1 MDQTHMK
8 RRRFVQSLAA
18 VTPSLAVAQQAIPVT
33 PNAPMLPPGGGR
45 GGFGMTED
53 TTKLEITAA
62 DVAADMAPH
71 FFTADQFS
79 ALQKLSELLM
89 PPLKGAPGALEAKA
103 PEFLDFLIGESP
115 ADRQNVYRNGLDA
128 LNGQAEKQ
136 FNMTFAKLNEDQAV
150 QLMEPLK
157 QPWTYDLPTDP
168 LSKFLR
174 VAKQDVRT
182 ATMNSREYSAANP
195 GGGGGR
201 RNSGTGLY
209 WNSLDS

>member
-1 MDQTHMK
+1 MK

-150 QLMEPLK
+150 QLLEPLK
-157 QPWTYDLPTDP
+157 QPWTYDLPTGP
-168 LSKFLR
+168 LAKFLR

-209 WNSLDS
+209 WNSLVS

>member
-1 MDQTHMK
+1 MK

-18 VTPSLAVAQQAIPVT
+18 VTPTIAVAQQATT
-33 PNAPMLPPGGGR
+33 PAAPTAPSLPPGGGR
-45 GGFGMTED
+45 GGFVMTED

-71 FFTADQFS
+71 FFSAEQFS
-79 ALQKLSELLM
+79 ALQKLSEILM
-89 PPLKGAPGALEAKA
+89 PPLKGAPGAAEAKA

-115 ADRQNVYRNGLDA
+115 ADRQSVYRNGLDA
-128 LNGQAEKQ
+128 LNGQAKKR
-136 FNMTFAKLNEDQAV
+136 FNIAFAKLTEVQAV
-150 QLMEPLK
+150 QLLEPLK
-157 QPWTYDLPTDP
+157 QPWTYDPPADP
-168 LSKFLR
+168 LAKFLR

-182 ATMNSREYSAANP
+182 ATMNSHEYSAANAG

>member
-1 MDQTHMK
+1 MK
-8 RRRFVQSLAA
+8 RRRFAQSLAA
-18 VTPSLAVAQQAIPVT
+18 VMPTMAIAQQATIPAVPT
-33 PNAPMLPPGGGR
+33 APTLPLGGGR

-53 TTKLEITAA
+53 TTKLEVTAA
-62 DVAADMAPH
+62 DVAADMTPH
-71 FFTADQFS
+71 FFNADQFS
-79 ALQKLSELLM
+79 ALQKLSEILM
-89 PPLKGAPGALEAKA
+89 PPLKGAPGAIEAKA

-115 ADRQNVYRNGLDA
+115 ADRQSVYRNGLDA
-128 LNGQAEKQ
+128 LNGQAKKR
-136 FNMTFAKLNEDQAV
+136 FNLTFAKLTEGQAV

-157 QPWTYDLPTDP
+157 QPWTYDPPADP
-168 LSKFLR
+168 LAKFLR

-182 ATMNSREYSAANP
+182 ATVNSREYGAANA